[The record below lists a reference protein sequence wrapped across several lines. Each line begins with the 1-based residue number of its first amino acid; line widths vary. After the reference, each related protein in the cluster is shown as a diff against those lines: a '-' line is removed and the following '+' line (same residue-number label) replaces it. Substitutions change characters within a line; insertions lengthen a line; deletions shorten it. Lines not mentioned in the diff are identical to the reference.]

1 MVVWITARVWTPM
14 ASFTQALKNRA
25 YLHSSVTFLLFFA
38 SWGIWWSFFS
48 PWLLKSPEEGGLGL
62 SGAEQ
67 GTVYSTNSI
76 AALIVMFLYGT
87 VQDKLGLKRHL
98 VILAS
103 IAMAAIGPFFIF
115 VYEPLLKSAFT
126 AGVIVGA
133 IYLSFGFL
141 AAAGLL
147 EAVSERTSRRFGFE
161 YGQARM
167 WGSFGYAIVALVA
180 GFLFAIDPHLN
191 FMVGSAFGV
200 LCLLVQIFWKD
211 EKADAAAAHV
221 EPSTPSLGEMV
232 ALLKMGRLWKVI
244 LVVLFTWTFYTVY
257 DQQMFPDF
265 YTHLFDSVKQGE
277 QVYGVLNS
285 VQVFLEAAMMGVVP
299 ILMRKVGVRNIL
311 LLGFTV
317 MTLRILGT
325 AVFSDPVTVSIVK
338 LFHALEVPLCILG
351 VFRYFTLHFN
361 AKLSATLYM
370 VGFQIASQVGV
381 VILSPPL
388 GALRDQLGYQP
399 TFYIIAATVA
409 VASTIGYLILKR
421 DDEEVDGDPFY
432 RDGQEPL
439 DTAKAGA

>member
-1 MVVWITARVWTPM
+1 M
-14 ASFTQALKNRA
+14 ASFPQALKNRA

-98 VILAS
+98 AILAS
-103 IAMAAIGPFFIF
+103 VAMAGVGPFFIV
-115 VYEPLLKSAFT
+115 VYEPLLQSRFAV
-126 AGVIVGA
+126 GVVVGA

-147 EAVSERTSRRFGFE
+147 EAVSERASRRFGFE

-180 GFLFAIDPHLN
+180 GFLFAVDPHLN
-191 FMVGSAFGV
+191 FWVGSAFGV
-200 LCLLVQIFWKD
+200 ACLLVQILWKD
-211 EKADAAAAHV
+211 EQADVVHV
-221 EPSTPSLGEMV
+221 EPTTPSLREMA
-232 ALLKMGRLWKVI
+232 ALLTMGRLWKVI

-265 YTHLFDSVKQGE
+265 YTHLFDDVKRGE

-299 ILMRKVGVRNIL
+299 VLMRKVGVRNIL

-317 MTLRILGT
+317 MAVRILGT
-325 AVFSDPVTVSIVK
+325 AVFSDPVAVSVVK
-338 LFHALEVPLCILG
+338 MLHALEVPLCILG

-381 VILSPPL
+381 VLLSPPL
-388 GALRDQLGYQP
+388 GALRDRLGYQP
-399 TFYIIAATVA
+399 TFFIIAATVA
-409 VASTIGYLILKR
+409 VAGTVGYLILKK
-421 DDEEVDGDPFY
+421 DDEEVDGDPY
-432 RDGQEPL
+432 LRDGQEPL

>member
-1 MVVWITARVWTPM
+1 M
-14 ASFTQALKNRA
+14 ASFTRALRNRA
-25 YLHSSVTFLLFFA
+25 YLHSSVSFLLFFA

-62 SGAEQ
+62 TGAEQ
-67 GTVYSTNSI
+67 GTVYSTNSV

-87 VQDKLGLKRHL
+87 VQDKLGLRRHL

-103 IAMAAIGPFFIF
+103 VAMAGVGPFFIY
-115 VYEPLLKSAFT
+115 VYEPLLKGQFMV
-126 AGVIVGA
+126 GVVVGA

-180 GFLFAIDPHLN
+180 GFLFSIDPHLN
-191 FMVGSAFGV
+191 FMVGSAFGIA
-200 LCLLVQIFWKD
+200 CLLVQIFWKD
-211 EKADAAAAHV
+211 ETPAEAATHI
-221 EPSTPSLGEMV
+221 EPSTPSLSDMA
-232 ALLKMGRLWKVI
+232 ALLKMGRLWKII
-244 LVVLFTWTFYTVY
+244 LIVFCTWTFYTVY

-265 YTHLFDSVKQGE
+265 YTHLFGDVKHGE

-325 AVFSDPVTVSIVK
+325 AIFSDPIMVSIVK
-338 LFHALEVPLCILG
+338 MFHALEVPLCILG

-361 AKLSATLYM
+361 SKLSATLYM

-388 GALRDQLGYQP
+388 GALRDAMGYRT
-399 TFYIIAATVA
+399 TFLIISGIVA
-409 VASTIGYLILKR
+409 VASTVGYIILKK

-432 RDGQEPL
+432 RDRQEPL